1 METQKRERSANFSTA
16 ERQEMYRTGGGP
28 SNAPEFNDIEEK
40 VLSICSNIKGM
51 DARNDSDN
59 ITTPIEIE
67 DVIIDTNEL
76 LDVSQISFANTPEQ
90 QETGNTDQAT
100 VKIPENKWNKWHP
113 KTLKT
118 KVSNV
123 LRTDTASK
131 TKVISKLDQLSAARL
146 ELVKLQMET
155 AKKEQQFIE
164 EQHKLKML
172 HLANDERRKEEIH
185 ALLIH
190 KLRCGPVSNDMI
202 IDHTVI

>member
-1 METQKRERSANFSTA
+1 MFIICWDKELCHCLHS
-16 ERQEMYRTGGGP
+16 P
-28 SNAPEFNDIEEK
+28 SKFPLKI
-40 VLSICSNIKGM
+40 
-51 DARNDSDN
+51 
-59 ITTPIEIE
+59 
-67 DVIIDTNEL
+67 

-100 VKIPENKWNKWHP
+100 VKIPGTRDESLILEINEGDDNQKENKWNKWHP

-172 HLANDERRKEEIH
+172 HLANDERRMEEIH

>member
-1 METQKRERSANFSTA
+1 MPPVNNKS
-16 ERQEMYRTGGGP
+16 
-28 SNAPEFNDIEEK
+28 
-40 VLSICSNIKGM
+40 
-51 DARNDSDN
+51 
-59 ITTPIEIE
+59 
-67 DVIIDTNEL
+67 
-76 LDVSQISFANTPEQ
+76 
-90 QETGNTDQAT
+90 T
-100 VKIPENKWNKWHP
+100 VKAFSENKWNKWHP